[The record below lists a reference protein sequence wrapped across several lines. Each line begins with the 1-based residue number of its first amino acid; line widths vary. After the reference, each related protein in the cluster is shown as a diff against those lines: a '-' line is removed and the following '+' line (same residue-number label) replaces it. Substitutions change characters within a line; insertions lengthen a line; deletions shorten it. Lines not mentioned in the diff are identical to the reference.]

1 MGTTADK
8 LNKILASKAAIKA
21 AIEAKGVENVG
32 DILSAYP
39 DKIAGIQSGGGEP
52 DDYALQSQKLILP
65 VETTIITTRDGKTA
79 AVTTNDHIKIVDEDM
94 KAYTVKQWNDRSVA
108 NNFNNSLVSKPIGF
122 LLECNTVKTLI
133 RWPFVGKIWG
143 CTGAASTDNAMHH
156 SMFEYDQ
163 RTGAASGTDYHG
175 TADEQLGTNTA
186 GSHHAADWSVTDGG
200 DSLTLHSGNTGQS
213 WTMAKGCGNSNFLVA
228 FNYKERNDAMYVQNE
243 WMRHRFAICSGI
255 QTTQPAGTIGE
266 IEILNASGTQ
276 AAEGEDMYFWIE
288 GQNTGLKA
296 RYNLNNKYATNNA
309 YYLTEAV
316 AEFIYEKQKAAGI
329 NMNDTGV
336 NSAGKHLLV
345 PGAKGAEAISVDGFW
360 YIITPYISRPSSTST
375 SYDYNLMDSPAV
387 YYTHSLGDGIYIT
400 GDLELQPLWTNKNI
414 ISGLINYLRTYEG
427 RTEDVPVYNSGSAWT
442 CVRHGGYNAWYVHLG
457 GGGCVSNVTSL
468 WLCVWPASAFG

>member
-1 MGTTADK
+1 METTADK
-8 LNKILASKAAIKA
+8 LNKLKESKAAIKA
-21 AIEAKGVENVG
+21 AIEAKGVTDVGNVLA
-32 DILSAYP
+32 DYP
-39 DKIAGIQSGGGEP
+39 SKIASIQSGAS
-52 DDYALQSQKLILP
+52 DYELESKMLILP
-65 VETTIITTRDGKTA
+65 VESTTITTKEGKTA
-79 AVTTNDHIKIVDEDM
+79 AVATNDHIKIVDENM
-94 KAYTVKQWNDRSVA
+94 QAYTVKEWNDRSVA
-108 NNFNNSLVSKPIGF
+108 NGFDNSLVSKPIGF

-133 RWPFVGKIWG
+133 RWPYVGKTWNCIG
-143 CTGAASTDNAMHH
+143 TTSADNGMHH
-156 SMFEYDQ
+156 SMSEYDQ
-163 RTGAASGTDYHG
+163 MTGNKEGTDYHG
-175 TADEQLGTNTA
+175 TADGQLGTNTA
-186 GSHHAADWSVTDGG
+186 GSHHAADWSVTDNG
-200 DSLTLHSGNTGQS
+200 DNLTLYSGNTGQS
-213 WTMAKGCGNSNFLVA
+213 WTMAKGCGNASFLIS

-266 IEILNASGTQ
+266 VEILNVSGTQ

-309 YYLTEAV
+309 YYLTDKI

-336 NSAGKHLLV
+336 NSAEKPILV

-375 SYDYNLMDSPAV
+375 SYDYNIMDSPAV
-387 YYTHSLGDGIYIT
+387 YYTHSLGGDIYIA

-414 ISGLINYLRTYEG
+414 INGLMNYLRTYEG
-427 RTEDVPVYNSGSAWT
+427 RKEDVPVYNSGYCWS
-442 CVRHGGYNAWYVHLG
+442 CVRG
-457 GGGCVSNVTSL
+457 GGNGAWCVYLGNGMCNVSYTCNRCS
-468 WLCVWPASAFG
+468 VWPVSAFG

>member
-1 MGTTADK
+1 MRTTADK

-21 AIEAKGVENVG
+21 AIEAKGVEDVG
-32 DILSAYP
+32 DVLSAYP
-39 DKIAGIQSGGGEP
+39 EKIASIQSGGGEP
-52 DDYALQSQKLILP
+52 DDYALQSQMLVLP
-65 VETTIITTRDGKTA
+65 VETTTITTRDGKTA

-94 KAYTVKQWNDRSVA
+94 KAYTVKEWNDRSVA
-108 NNFNNSLVSKPIGF
+108 NSFDNSLVPKPIGF

-133 RWPFVGKIWG
+133 RWPFIGKTWNCIG
-143 CTGAASTDNAMHH
+143 TTSADNGMHH

-163 RTGAASGTDYHG
+163 MTGNKEGTDYHG
-175 TADEQLGTNTA
+175 TADGQLGTNTA
-186 GSHHAADWSVTDGG
+186 GSHHAADWSVTDNG
-200 DSLTLHSGNTGQS
+200 DNLTLYSGNTGQS
-213 WTMAKGCGNSNFLVA
+213 WTMAKGCGSTNSLIS

-266 IEILNASGTQ
+266 VEILNVSGTQ
-276 AAEGEDMYFWIE
+276 AAEGEDMYFWIG

-309 YYLTEAV
+309 YYLTDEI

-336 NSAGKHLLV
+336 NSAEKPILV

-360 YIITPYISRPSSTST
+360 YIITPYISRPSSAST
-375 SYDYNLMDSPAV
+375 GYDYNLMDSPAV
-387 YYTHSLGDGIYIT
+387 YYTHSLGEDIYIA

-414 ISGLINYLRTYEG
+414 INGLMNYLRTYEG
-427 RTEDVPVYNSGSAWT
+427 RTEDVPVYNSDYTWS
-442 CVRHGGYNAWYVHLG
+442 CVRSGESTAWSLHLNGGTCNGGYT
-457 GGGCVSNVTSL
+457 SNRCSI
-468 WLCVWPASAFG
+468 WPASAFG

>member
-65 VETTIITTRDGKTA
+65 VETTIITTRGGKTA

-108 NNFNNSLVSKPIGF
+108 NSFNNSLAPKPIGF

-133 RWPFVGKIWG
+133 RWPFVGKTWG
-143 CTGAASTDNAMHH
+143 CTGAVSTDNAMHH
-156 SMFEYDQ
+156 SMFEYVQ

-186 GSHHAADWSVTDGG
+186 GSHYAADWSVTDGG
-200 DSLTLHSGNTGQS
+200 DSLTLYSGNTGQS
-213 WTMAKGCGNSNFLVA
+213 WTMAKGCGNSNFLAA
-228 FNYKERNDAMYVQNE
+228 FNYKERNDAMYAQNE

-309 YYLTEAV
+309 YYLTEAA

-336 NSAGKHLLV
+336 NSVGKHLLV

-387 YYTHSLGDGIYIT
+387 YYTHSLGGGIYIT

-414 ISGLINYLRTYEG
+414 INGLINYLRTYEG
-427 RTEDVPVYNSGSAWT
+427 RTEDVPVYNSGGAWS
-442 CVRHGGYNAWYVHLG
+442 CVRNVGSDAWYVYLG
-457 GGGCVSNVTSL
+457 SGNCTNSHTVSRF
-468 WLCVWPASAFG
+468 CVWPASAFG